1 MRRPRDGLRRC
12 RHAWELL
19 PVGLRL
25 TGMSAR
31 LSRRVG
37 RVLAPFVAV
46 VVLTMSAAC
55 GSPSPSGPATPIEG
69 STGRTGNGPGPTV
82 GYFVTGGLKPMGD
95 QVTVTPEGTA
105 VLRRFG
111 KEVARCRLVEPQATS
126 IREMAQQ
133 ADVQAVRPSPKASKG
148 PVVADMRE
156 TGLLYGDVRVESD
169 RASAAA
175 EPWPSL
181 LKSMRAVYADLLQI
195 GATGSPA
202 ATNPMCQ

>member
-1 MRRPRDGLRRC
+1 
-12 RHAWELL
+12 
-19 PVGLRL
+19 
-25 TGMSAR
+25 MSAR
-31 LSRRVG
+31 LSRRVS
-37 RVLAPFVAV
+37 RVFVAV
-46 VVLTMSAAC
+46 VAVTVTAAC

-69 STGRTGNGPGPTV
+69 STGRTGNAPAPTV

-95 QVTVTPEGTA
+95 QVTVMPEGTA

-111 KEVARCRLVEPQATS
+111 KEVARCRLVTPQATS

-133 ADVQAVRPSPKASKG
+133 ADVQAVRPSPRATKG
-148 PVVADMRE
+148 PVGADMRE
-156 TGLLYGDVRVESD
+156 TGLLYGDVRVDSD

-195 GATGSPA
+195 GVTGSPA
-202 ATNPMCQ
+202 AADPMCQ